1 MGSIGRP
8 SILIVPGA
16 CSTPE
21 FYVPFVTAV
30 REKGYEIEIVHIPST
45 NYEGRTKG
53 LPAPSMSDDVALVQ
67 ARIAELADVGKD
79 VVLMTHSYG
88 GTPGTQSVEGYGKK
102 ERLSRG
108 LKGGV
113 VGLAYMCSLIPELG
127 QPAGSV
133 QASMSEDEKPHM
145 AVDWTFKIQDEGWM
159 YHTDIPRL
167 ARLCFTSL
175 PQEKAEHWAARLTRH
190 SYPSFTTPLTY
201 QGFKDVPVSY
211 LFCERDL
218 TVPPAI
224 QQAGIDMVERVTGA
238 RVDVTRVDCDHV
250 APFSDTA
257 TCVDWIV
264 GMANRLEKV

>member
-8 SILIVPGA
+8 SVLIVPGA
-16 CSTPE
+16 CSTPG
-21 FYVPFVTAV
+21 FYEPFVAAV
-30 REKGYEIEIVHIPST
+30 REKGYEIETVHIPST
-45 NYEGRTKG
+45 NYEGRIKG
-53 LPAPSMSDDVALVQ
+53 VQAPSMSDDVAMVQ
-67 ARIAELADVGKD
+67 ARIAELADAGKD

-88 GTPGTQSVEGYGKK
+88 GTPGTQSVEGFGKK
-102 ERLSRG
+102 ERQSRG

-127 QPAGSV
+127 RGLDV
-133 QASMSEDEKPHM
+133 PHR
-145 AVDWTFKIQDEGWM
+145 
-159 YHTDIPRL
+159 HPPL

-175 PQEKAEHWAARLTRH
+175 PRGKGEHWAARLTRH
-190 SYPSFTTPLTY
+190 SYPSFTTPMTY

-218 TVPPAI
+218 TVPPGI

-238 RVDVTRVDCDHV
+238 RVDVTRVNCDHV
-250 APFSDTA
+250 APFSDTP

-264 GMANRLEKV
+264 GVADRLEKM

>member
-145 AVDWTFKIQDEGWM
+145 AVDVCSSHPLLVSNSLK
-159 YHTDIPRL
+159 
-167 ARLCFTSL
+167 TSL
-175 PQEKAEHWAARLTRH
+175 ADSGPLKSRTRVGC
-190 SYPSFTTPLTY
+190 TTPTSP
-201 QGFKDVPVSY
+201 GWHGSASRACPRKRPSTG
-211 LFCERDL
+211 R
-218 TVPPAI
+218 PGSPA
-224 QQAGIDMVERVTGA
+224 
-238 RVDVTRVDCDHV
+238 TRTR
-250 APFSDTA
+250 PSP
-257 TCVDWIV
+257 
-264 GMANRLEKV
+264 RR